1 VASVRN
7 GAGGRTHSPANL
19 NGAAGNGVSRSRLS
33 TLKRPW
39 NEYLAKKG
47 LNTTSARD
55 LVVETFLCTV
65 GHVELADLHA
75 RVRQQDPG
83 IGLATVYR
91 TVKLMQEAGVADARH
106 FSARGTVY
114 EVAVGRDH
122 HDHLICESCG
132 KIVEFSDPEIERLQE
147 EIASALGFALAHHRH
162 ELFGRCAACRAGDT
176 NARSR

>member
-1 VASVRN
+1 VASARN
-7 GAGGRTHSPANL
+7 GT
-19 NGAAGNGVSRSRLS
+19 GNGRSGANSRLS
-33 TLKRPW
+33 MLKRPW

-65 GHVELADLHA
+65 GHVELTDLHA

-162 ELFGRCAACRAGDT
+162 ELFGRCAACRTVG
-176 NARSR
+176 